1 MLMRFGISGFFLILS
16 LMNIAVPICAQ
27 NVSAIKTDSTI
38 ILFDKPLEFA
48 AQEVVSIYPVIK
60 KELEDSLAWDLNFRP
75 TIVLIKTQE
84 QFVQMAGHKSY
95 VAYAV
100 PKNQLIVID
109 YSRMNIRPFTLRITL
124 KHELCHLLLH
134 HHIQEVHLPKWLDEG
149 VSQWMSD
156 GIAEIITGRRESVL
170 KWAALTGRFIRLD
183 SLTNHFPRNE
193 RDLILAYEQS
203 KNLVEY
209 IITNHGRNGIL
220 NILEAMKD
228 GIEADK
234 AIHMSL
240 LMSIDD
246 LENNW
251 QKDQRSWTTLFSYIV
266 ANIYTV
272 IFICAALLTI
282 ALYIRTIL
290 RKKRLLEEEEDE
302 FYSS

>member
-1 MLMRFGISGFFLILS
+1 
-16 LMNIAVPICAQ
+16 MNITAPICAQ
-27 NVSAIKTDSTI
+27 NVSAIKTDSFV
-38 ILFDKPLEFA
+38 ILFDKTLEFA
-48 AQEVVSIYPVIK
+48 AREVVSIYPDIK
-60 KELEDSLAWDLNFRP
+60 KELESTLLWSIDFRP
-75 TIVLIKTQE
+75 TIALVKSQD

-100 PKNQLIVID
+100 PKKQLIVID
-109 YSRMNIRPFTLRITL
+109 YSRMNILPFTLTITL

-134 HHIQEVHLPKWLDEG
+134 NHIQKVHLPKWLDEG

-156 GIAEIITGRRESVL
+156 GIAEIMTGRRGTVL
-170 KWAALTGRFIRLD
+170 KWAAITGRFIRLEA
-183 SLTNHFPRNE
+183 LTNHFPQNE

-203 KNLVEY
+203 KTLVEY
-209 IITNHGRNGIL
+209 IIANYGRNAIF

-228 GIEADK
+228 GLEADK
-234 AIHMSL
+234 AIEMSL

-272 IFICAALLTI
+272 IFICAALLTT
-282 ALYIRTIL
+282 ALYIRMML
-290 RKKRLLEEEEDE
+290 RKKRLSAEDE
-302 FYSS
+302 DEYYSS